1 MGRNATSTYGTGMVL
16 AFFAVRSAKGQA
28 SDMSS
33 KPTQKCIR
41 NEDAKQSDDKVEKN
55 GLA

>member
-41 NEDAKQSDDKVEKN
+41 NEDAKQSDK
-55 GLA
+55 